1 VFKNRVLKKN
11 CEPGE
16 EDATGEWRKVYN
28 EKIENLNS
36 SPNIIQIADY
46 R

>member
-11 CEPGE
+11 CELEE

-28 EKIENLNS
+28 VKLQNLNS
-36 SPNIIQIADY
+36 SPNIIQITDC